1 MNDQQRPWGEESSDS
16 TAADAVPPTQELGRT
31 PAGDDEPATGTP
43 AGTDPVV
50 DTSAVDRDP
59 SVPEPDTAPDGGARP
74 GTDPAAGAAAV
85 APLVRTGPRAST
97 IVWGLVVL
105 VVGLGLLART
115 AGLGID
121 GQLTAIVLL
130 AAAGALLVVA
140 SVVGAVR
147 RRGRT

>member
-16 TAADAVPPTQELGRT
+16 TAADAVPPTQELDRT
-31 PAGDDEPATGTP
+31 PAGDDEPATGNP

-59 SVPEPDTAPDGGARP
+59 SVPEPDTASGAAPDAESGG
-74 GTDPAAGAAAV
+74 GAAAV